1 MQASYLTE
9 KVLENL
15 PGGIVKQNV
24 LDPVNGDC
32 FSASVSMVT
41 GIPLDI
47 LPVLPPV
54 TLDLSRIKGCI
65 DPESYNP
72 NDDHDLSNILRIFY
86 SGRTFEWLKEGGVW
100 HQVDALMPWKELL
113 KDNGYTL
120 EVVPRHSPPK
130 VGITLLDG
138 ILTGHAT
145 AYVDGLT
152 VDPTTGR
159 IDWLNDYLSWKWR
172 LRAFYVITEKD
183 NG

>member
-1 MQASYLTE
+1 
-9 KVLENL
+9 
-15 PGGIVKQNV
+15 
-24 LDPVNGDC
+24 
-32 FSASVSMVT
+32 
-41 GIPLDI
+41 
-47 LPVLPPV
+47 
-54 TLDLSRIKGCI
+54 
-65 DPESYNP
+65 
-72 NDDHDLSNILRIFY
+72 
-86 SGRTFEWLKEGGVW
+86 
-100 HQVDALMPWKELL
+100 
-113 KDNGYTL
+113 L